1 MISLHK
7 SCNHGI
13 MRYRI
18 TKWMI
23 ALIRAGQKRNPLR
36 VFSRYI

>member
-1 MISLHK
+1 
-7 SCNHGI
+7 
-13 MRYRI
+13 
-18 TKWMI
+18 MI